1 MKSGFYQLLLILGVL
16 LFSVNTQAQDEGF
29 IYGKVYT
36 EDNKVYEGPIR
47 WGKEEVY
54 WVDMFNAAKE
64 RNENLRYLS
73 NSDRENL
80 NNRHYEWFNWS
91 WNDHGHNWTGWKH
104 FVNSNDDHDDN
115 DDYVHQF
122 SCQFGEIKT
131 LRPISKRYVEIE
143 LKNGYTVEV
152 NGEGYNDVGLD
163 IKVTDKE
170 LGEIEVYWGHIQ
182 KIEFMNTPSN
192 LPGKFGLPLYGT
204 VEAYGNKFTGFIQ
217 WDHDERLSTDKL
229 DGDSDDGD
237 LSIEFGKIR
246 SIERKGNRSLVILKS
261 GRELFLDGSND
272 VSSGHRG
279 VMVMNKEFAS
289 IDVPWSEFDKIVFED
304 KNPGAVAT
312 YNQFTAQ
319 KELNAKVTTTDG
331 KSLMGKIVYD
341 LDESFDFEMLQGKEG
356 EFEFTT
362 PFRSIRKIN
371 TKGTHRCTVELKSG
385 KKITLDEGQDV
396 NEKNQ
401 GVLVFASG
409 KSDPTYIPWE
419 EINEIE
425 FR

>member
-1 MKSGFYQLLLILGVL
+1 MKLRFYQPLIILGIIVYA
-16 LFSVNTQAQDEGF
+16 VNAQAQDEGF

-73 NSDRENL
+73 DSDRENL
-80 NNRHYEWFNWS
+80 NDKHYEWFNWN
-91 WNDHGHNWTGWKH
+91 WNDNGHKWTGWKH
-104 FVNSNDDHDDN
+104 FASSNDDHEDF
-115 DDYVHQF
+115 VHQF

-170 LGEIEVYWGHIQ
+170 LGEIEVYWGHIE

-192 LPGKFGLPLYGT
+192 LSTKFGQPLYGT
-204 VEAYGNKFTGFIQ
+204 VEAYGDKFSGFIQ
-217 WDHDERLSTDKL
+217 WDHDERLTTDKL

-237 LSIEFGKIR
+237 LSIEFSKIR

-261 GRELFLDGSND
+261 GREVFMDGSND

-279 VMVMNKEFAS
+279 VIIMNKEFAS
-289 IDVPWSEFDKIVFED
+289 IDVPWREFDKIVFED

-319 KELNAKVTTTDG
+319 KELNAKVTTHDG
-331 KSLMGKIVYD
+331 KSLTGRIVYD

-356 EFEFTT
+356 EFEFAI
-362 PFRSIRKIN
+362 PFRSIKRLN
-371 TKGTHRCTVELKSG
+371 TQGEHRATIELKSG
-385 KKITLDEGQDV
+385 KKMTLDEGQDV